1 MKNKSGVENLV
12 TYHPIQ
18 LDEYGF
24 DKVMSDTVYTE
35 LTANQ
40 TSYIYAPFPA
50 PQSPTVSVRFQP
62 DQTSKFTGCQSHDD
76 DASCGGSFGAHPHYC
91 RKRTRCP
98 LAELR
103 G

>member
-40 TSYIYAPFPA
+40 TSYIYATFPA
-50 PQSPTVSVRFQP
+50 PQSPTVSVHFQP
-62 DQTSKFTGCQSHDD
+62 DQTSKLTGVPIS
-76 DASCGGSFGAHPHYC
+76 
-91 RKRTRCP
+91 
-98 LAELR
+98 
-103 G
+103 

>member
-40 TSYIYAPFPA
+40 TSYIYATFLPRRA
-50 PQSPTVSVRFQP
+50 R
-62 DQTSKFTGCQSHDD
+62 
-76 DASCGGSFGAHPHYC
+76 
-91 RKRTRCP
+91 R
-98 LAELR
+98 
-103 G
+103 